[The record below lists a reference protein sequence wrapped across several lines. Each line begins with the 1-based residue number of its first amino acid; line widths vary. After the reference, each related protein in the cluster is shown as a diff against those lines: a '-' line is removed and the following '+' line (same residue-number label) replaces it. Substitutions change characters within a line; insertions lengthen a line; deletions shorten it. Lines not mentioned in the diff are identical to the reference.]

1 MVLAQQS
8 TASGS
13 AVSARPVTQQYGYPV
28 TVSISGPSAV
38 FYNDPATWTALA
50 SYGITPYTYTWYRN
64 GVQVGT
70 GSTYSIVATGG
81 SFTLAVTVRDASGA
95 SASASKS
102 VTMQYEC
109 LHC

>member
-13 AVSARPVTQQYGYPV
+13 AVSARPAAQLSAYPV
-28 TVSISGPSAV
+28 AVSISGPSAV
-38 FYNDPATWTALA
+38 FYNDPATWTAFA
-50 SYGITPYTYTWYRN
+50 SYGTAPYTYTWYRN

-70 GSTYSIVATGG
+70 GSTYSVVVTG

-102 VTMQYEC
+102 VTVQYEC
-109 LHC
+109 RHC